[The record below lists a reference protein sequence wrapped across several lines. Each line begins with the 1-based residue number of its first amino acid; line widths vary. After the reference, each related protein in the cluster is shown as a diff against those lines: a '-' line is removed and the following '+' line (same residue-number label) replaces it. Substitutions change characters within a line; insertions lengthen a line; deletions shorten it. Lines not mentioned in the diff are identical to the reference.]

1 MPMSNFVTYLSFGI
15 GIFGILIAIIQGFER
30 KKLKQFMY
38 SQAWHIF
45 SVSNLSFGAAQS
57 ALKAYKELYGDKLDP
72 EILEYLSKCDAH
84 NINLFIEAI
93 RQIHL
98 SEPKFNLETITQ
110 WTMQGKIRKEQ
121 AQYFI
126 QIMSPELPSLIFLIW
141 DSSVL
146 KIKQK
151 LIKWVKPQ
159 YPQKNTQNN
168 SKPE

>member
-1 MPMSNFVTYLSFGI
+1 MGNFEMYLSVGI
-15 GIFGILIAIIQGFER
+15 GIFGVIIAIVQGFER

-45 SVSNLSFGAAQS
+45 SVSNLSFTAAQS
-57 ALKAYKELYGDKLDP
+57 ALKVYKESYADKLNP
-72 EILEYLSKCDAH
+72 EIFEYLSKCDAH

-126 QIMSPELPSLIFLIW
+126 QIMSPELPNLISLIW
-141 DSSVL
+141 NSSIL
-146 KIKQK
+146 RIKQK
-151 LIKWVKPQ
+151 LIKWITPQ
-159 YPQKNTQNN
+159 YQKENTQNN
-168 SKPE
+168 TKPE